1 MSDLEQIAYD
11 NAIRALDKQEKLLE
25 ELRARTGVL
34 LAAAS
39 LAVSL
44 LGGRAFDDLRP
55 VVVLTVALAAF
66 AFAFGASL
74 FVLMPRSYVFALE
87 GPRIYEELFAFRNDP
102 AELRRRL
109 AYDMQRFWEDN
120 DQRMAPVRRAFRLA
134 ASSLVVEVLSLTV
147 LATGIL

>member
-11 NAIRALDKQEKLLE
+11 NAIRALYKQEKLLE

-55 VVVLTVALAAF
+55 VLVLAAALTAFALAF
-66 AFAFGASL
+66 VASL
-74 FVLMPRSYVFALE
+74 FV
-87 GPRIYEELFAFRNDP
+87 
-102 AELRRRL
+102 
-109 AYDMQRFWEDN
+109 WEDN
-120 DQRMAPVRRAFRLA
+120 DERMAPVRRAFRLA
-134 ASSLVVEVLSLTV
+134 ASSLVVEVLTLTV
-147 LATGIL
+147 PATGIL